1 LNIFHSHLA
10 EAQKY
15 VSEQRSQ
22 AILTQLENFA
32 TFSKVSAISEV
43 LSQNVFGNFGGL
55 LQNIQ
60 TAMGSGLSNTSSEGT
75 STATPNLTAS
85 NLLGNDQVTIN
96 VAKKL
101 QGIQSSKD
109 MHKLARLSQKNWED
123 LLSKAAMDKSINP
136 DILEPDLIPLHA
148 SALTRRLEKEYPT
161 SAFVGAIQNDDKAF
175 PGSREDLLKFFEENP
190 NFDLART
197 NIERL
202 FSKTALAK
210 TPTSSTRP
218 TNNTDVKTHLKA
230 VQRIFKL
237 APTYSQ
243 TVNLLDSGISA
254 AAHIHALGQNHFINL
269 ATAPPENAVFT
280 KEDAKNVFQKA
291 SDIHIASGLLA
302 GQARAQSSALRIA
315 ALSSESQVKSIKA
328 VTENFPNLQSLF
340 SFGDY
345 SSCSDCNR

>member
-1 LNIFHSHLA
+1 
-10 EAQKY
+10 

-43 LSQNVFGNFGGL
+43 LSQNIFGNFGSL

-60 TAMGSGLSNTSSEGT
+60 TAMGSGQSSTSSEGT
-75 STATPNLTAS
+75 STTTPNLTAS
-85 NLLGNDQVTIN
+85 NLLGNDQAIIDA
-96 VAKKL
+96 AKKL
-101 QGIQSSKD
+101 QGIQSSED
-109 MHKLARLSQKNWED
+109 VHKLARLSQKNWED
-123 LLSKAAMDKSINP
+123 LLSKAAVDERINP
-136 DILEPDLIPLHA
+136 AILEPDLIPLHA
-148 SALTRRLEKEYPT
+148 SALTRRLEKEFPT

-190 NFDLART
+190 NFDLAKT
-197 NIERL
+197 NIERV
-202 FSKTALAK
+202 FSKTASAK
-210 TPTSSTRP
+210 TPTSSTGP
-218 TNNTDVKTHLKA
+218 ANNTDVKPHLKA

-237 APTYSQ
+237 APTYRQ
-243 TVNLLDSGISA
+243 TVKLLDSGVSA
-254 AAHIHALGQNHFINL
+254 AAHIHALGLIQFVNL
-269 ATAPPENAVFT
+269 ATSPPKNAVFT
-280 KEDAKNVFQKA
+280 EEEAKIVFQKA